1 MLISVMIPV
10 PSISIWRRIIRC
22 IRAVL
27 RSPTKI
33 RRWMIN
39 GRALNPVGLW
49 RWGLTITQVRR
60 RMEKRLDAMGI
71 ESKVIKVGN
80 LQIKRS
86 QFQIRNEDTSLVPL
100 QEI

>member
-1 MLISVMIPV
+1 MIPV
-10 PSISIWRRIIRC
+10 PSISIWRRIVRC

-27 RSPTKI
+27 RSPAKI

-49 RWGLTITQVRR
+49 RGRLTITQIRR
-60 RMEKRLDAMGI
+60 RMKERLDAMGI
-71 ESKVIKVGN
+71 ESKVIKVRN
-80 LQIKRS
+80 LQIIRS
-86 QFQIRNEDTSLVPL
+86 HFQTRIEDTSLVPL